1 MDSSNSIYKKTKK
14 ALTNGSILS
23 IFPKYKAT
31 WIFLGILFFFAA
43 ITLAWLLGERNIVEL
58 FNQLNIWQENPPFW
72 IEVPVSNP
80 LSLYFPTLIFF
91 IIAQVVMK
99 LSPQPKYWSRGVI
112 IFILLGLTI
121 RYFLWR
127 SLSTLNLSNPVDGI
141 FSLGLFL
148 LELVVIISSIIQ
160 LVLMLNMKER
170 RREAD
175 LYSQAVIEGTYY
187 PSVDIF
193 IPTYNEPIFILK
205 RTIIG
210 CQALNYANKK
220 IHILDDTTRTEIKE
234 LAEKLGCYYITRPDN
249 LYAKAGNLNHAIAQT
264 QGDLIAVFDADFI
277 PTNNFLERTVGFFQ
291 KQKIALI
298 QTPQSF
304 YNFDPIT
311 RNLGLDNIVNS
322 EEEVFYRQTELV
334 KDGAGCVLCAGTSF
348 VVRRSLLEEVGGFVT
363 ESICEDYFTGIRL
376 SARGYEVI
384 YLNEKLSAGLA
395 AESISS
401 YISQRLRWG
410 RGTLQAFFIKENPFT
425 ISGLNLRQRLA
436 NFEGISFWFNVIP
449 RSIFLVIPFLYY
461 GFGIIF
467 FKASDSE
474 IIYLFLPLY
483 ITQMSVSRWLSLYGR
498 SLFFSEIY
506 SLVSC
511 VPVAINSLKV
521 MFNPFET
528 KFSVTPKGLH
538 RKRYIY
544 HWKLASP
551 LIFLFIINLISLV
564 MTLKVVLTEMNG
576 INLGLYW
583 STYNLITIGV
593 ALFAFLD
600 KPNPNLSESFPI
612 KKKVKLI
619 NSTQTLEGET
629 IEISE
634 QTAIVKLP
642 NNVSLDGIILLEID
656 GLRLKSQIID
666 QKIVNH
672 EIEIKVQFFNLKL
685 SQERQLINLL
695 YCQPD
700 RWKLKDLQKNPG
712 ELYSLWLMLKI
723 VLRKKIRS

>member
-1 MDSSNSIYKKTKK
+1 MDSSNSIYKKIKK
-14 ALTNGSILS
+14 ALTNGSIL
-23 IFPKYKAT
+23 PKYKAT
-31 WIFLGILFFFAA
+31 WILLGIVGFFSA
-43 ITLAWLLGERNIVEL
+43 IALAWLLGEKNIVEL
-58 FNQLNIWQENPPFW
+58 FNQLNIWQEQPLLG
-72 IEVPVSNP
+72 IEVPINNP
-80 LSLYFPTLIFF
+80 FSLYFPTLIFF
-91 IIAQVVMK
+91 IITQVVMK

-112 IFILLGLTI
+112 ILILLGLII

-127 SLSTLNLSNPVDGI
+127 TLSTLNLSNPVDGI

-160 LVLMLNMKER
+160 LVLRLNIKER

-175 LYSQAVIEGTYY
+175 LYSQAVIEGSYH

-193 IPTYNEPIFILK
+193 IPTYNEHYFILK
-205 RTIIG
+205 RTVIG
-210 CQALNYANKK
+210 CQALNYANKE
-220 IHILDDTTRTEIKE
+220 IYILDDTRRTEIKQ
-234 LAEKLGCYYITRPDN
+234 LAEELGCYYINRPDN
-249 LYAKAGNLNHAIAQT
+249 LDAKAGNINHAIAQT

-291 KQKIALI
+291 KKKIALI

-304 YNFDPIT
+304 YNSDPIT
-311 RNLGLDNIVNS
+311 RNLGLDNIVNA

-334 KDGAGCVLCAGTSF
+334 NDAAGCVVCCGTSF

-363 ESICEDYFTGIRL
+363 ESISEDYLTGIRL

-401 YISQRLRWG
+401 YIAQRLRWG
-410 RGTLQAFFIKENPFT
+410 RGTLQALFIKENPFT
-425 ISGLNLRQRLA
+425 IAGLNFRQRLA
-436 NFEGISFWFNVIP
+436 NFQGIIFWLNVIH

-461 GFGIIF
+461 SCGIIF
-467 FKASDSE
+467 FKASSSE
-474 IIYLFLPLY
+474 IIYLFLPLC
-483 ITQMSVSRWLSLYGR
+483 ITQISVSRWLSSYAH
-498 SLFFSEIY
+498 SWFFSEIY

-521 MFNPFET
+521 MLNPFET
-528 KFSVTPKGLH
+528 KFTVTPKGIS
-538 RKRYIY
+538 RERYIY
-544 HWKLASP
+544 HWKLAFP
-551 LIFLFIINLISLV
+551 LIFLFVINLISLFFN
-564 MTLKVVLTEMNG
+564 LKEALTEITG

-583 STYNLITIGV
+583 STYNLIIIGV
-593 ALFAFLD
+593 ALCAFLD
-600 KPNPNLSESFPI
+600 KPQPQLSESFPI

-642 NNVSLDGIILLEID
+642 NNVSLDGVILLDID
-656 GLRLKSQIID
+656 RLRLKSQIIE

-672 EIEIKVQFFNLKL
+672 EIEIKVQFLNLNL

-695 YCQPD
+695 YCQPG
-700 RWKLKDLQKNPG
+700 RWKFKELQKNPG

-723 VLRKKIRS
+723 VLRRKMVV